1 MKLYEAFA
9 DDWCVKR
16 DYVLGKLLIAKPD
29 VGKTLV
35 RPTKQITVR
44 ATNIQLDQRHV
55 PAMENVEN
63 NRQVAVN
70 VRCVA

>member
-16 DYVLGKLLIAKPD
+16 DYILGKLLIAKPD
-29 VGKTLV
+29 VGKTL
-35 RPTKQITVR
+35 TQKQITVR